1 MPVSDFDPREDGYGG
16 KYVKGSDFTE
26 PEFLT
31 IGDVNRVEFKDGSKK
46 LALLFND
53 GREATVGKRNF
64 DRLVEKWG
72 DNPNGWIGHTVMAM
86 AGDAYQG
93 KPALLLLPQADQTKL
108 KPPRRDAPAPPPP
121 PAGDNPFDDEDG
133 AGEIPF

>member
-1 MPVSDFDPREDGYGG
+1 MPVSVFDPREDGYGG
-16 KYVKGSDFTE
+16 KYVRGSDFAE
-26 PEFLT
+26 PAFLT

-53 GREATVGKRNF
+53 GREATLGRRNF

-93 KPALLLLPQADQTKL
+93 KPALFDNEADEAELLA
-108 KPPRRDAPAPPPP
+108 RRLNYPIRRYRLQLGAHE
-121 PAGDNPFDDEDG
+121 AGWQD
-133 AGEIPF
+133 ITQ